1 MSIARLIRMS
11 GHIFDCLHDGVAIVD
26 VHGRIIYVNESNFRI
41 TGIARE
47 QLIGKHVLEA
57 VPLSHVPQVL
67 ESRQELIG
75 VQSEVNGRQL
85 LSNIV
90 PVIVDNRF
98 EGVISIFR
106 DLTEVMEMNV
116 KLQEAHHTIQNLVR
130 ELESMDNTI
139 GDMVVGVSKSMTE
152 AVRIARK
159 AAAVSSTVLINGE
172 SGTGKEV
179 LARMIHRLSMREDKP
194 FMTINC
200 AAIPDTLLESELF
213 GYEEGAF
220 TGARKG
226 GRPGLIELAEGGT
239 LFLDEIGDMPLLLQ
253 AKILRVLQDR
263 QVIRVGGSAQ
273 RKIDVRFIA
282 ATHRPLES
290 MVASGQFREDLYYR
304 ICVIRIGIPPLR
316 DRMEDL
322 TAYTE
327 HLMVKIGNRIGK
339 EVPRIGRSAWKA
351 LLSHTYP
358 GNIRELE
365 NLLEVAMVLDE
376 DGILSIQDLPDFEG
390 ARRVRQDLGIVEHAV
405 ALTFESVPTMA
416 EVEKAFLARAS
427 ELIPSKKNLS
437 HTLGI
442 ARSTLYRKLE
452 EYDLLKSDD
461 SLT

>member
-1 MSIARLIRMS
+1 MGLSITRLIRMS

-26 VHGRIIYVNESNFRI
+26 VHGRITYVNEANFRI
-41 TGIARE
+41 TGVPKE
-47 QLIGKHVLEA
+47 QLIGRHVREA
-57 VPLSHVPQVL
+57 VPLSHVPEVL

-90 PVIVDNRF
+90 PVVVDNRF

-106 DLTEVMEMNV
+106 DLTEVLEMHHR
-116 KLQEAHHTIQNLVR
+116 LQEAQNTIQSLVL
-130 ELESMDNTI
+130 ELESLDNQ
-139 GDMVVGVSKSMTE
+139 GDEIVVGPSKAMAE

-159 AAAVSSTVLINGE
+159 AAAVSSTVLIHGE

-179 LARMIHRLSMREDKP
+179 LARMIHRLSSRRDKP

-226 GRPGLIELAEGGT
+226 GRPGLIELTEGGT

-263 QVIRVGGSAQ
+263 QVIRVGGSAP
-273 RKIDVRFIA
+273 KMVDVRFVA
-282 ATHRPLES
+282 ATHRPLEA
-290 MVASGQFREDLYYR
+290 MVGTGQFREDLYYR
-304 ICVIRIGIPPLR
+304 ICVIRIGVPPLR
-316 DRMEDL
+316 ERMEDL
-322 TAYTE
+322 PVYTAY
-327 HLMVKIGNRIGK
+327 LMKRIGARIGR

-351 LLSHTYP
+351 LLSHSYP
-358 GNIRELE
+358 GNVRELE

-376 DGILSIQDLPDFEG
+376 DGVISIQDLPDFEG
-390 ARRVRQDLGIVEHAV
+390 ALKVRKDLGIAEHAI
-405 ALTFESVPTMA
+405 ALTFETVPTLA
-416 EVEKAFLARAS
+416 EVEKSFLTRAQ
-427 ELIPSKKNLS
+427 ELIPAKKDLS
-437 HTLGI
+437 RVLGI

-452 EYDLLKSDD
+452 DYG
-461 SLT
+461 LTHQEEE